1 MSCCAELLC
10 SLGVGRAEPRGL
22 SPRLIKLLY
31 PLPRRSP
38 DHALEPNDQSSPALK
53 RRVSSQH
60 RLALITPVCHTPS
73 WGAGALSAS
82 AFRNC
87 VRTQLLALMQG
98 LRCMLTKV
106 DSHAH
111 ARAKR

>member
-22 SPRLIKLLY
+22 SPRLIKPLY

-53 RRVSSQH
+53 RRVSSQNTAW
-60 RLALITPVCHTPS
+60 RSLPRSATPPR
-73 WGAGALSAS
+73 GGPGLFPRALSGTVCAD
-82 AFRNC
+82 
-87 VRTQLLALMQG
+87 TALS
-98 LRCMLTKV
+98 T
-106 DSHAH
+106 H
-111 ARAKR
+111 ARVTLYVDKS